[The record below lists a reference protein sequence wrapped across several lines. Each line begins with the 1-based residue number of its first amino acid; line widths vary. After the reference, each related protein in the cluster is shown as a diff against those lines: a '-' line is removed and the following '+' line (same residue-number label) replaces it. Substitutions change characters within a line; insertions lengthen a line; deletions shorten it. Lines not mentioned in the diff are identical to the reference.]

1 MKEYVCNKC
10 GKFIGTE
17 GQIIKEDFLY
27 VNKKWGYFSKKD
39 GEVHE
44 FCLCEKCYD
53 SLLDGFKVAAKVEE
67 SSELL

>member
-1 MKEYVCNKC
+1 MKEYVCSKC
-10 GKFIGTE
+10 GKIIGKE
-17 GQIIKEDFLY
+17 EQIIKEDFLY
-27 VNKKWGYFSKKD
+27 VNKKWGYFSNKD

-53 SLLDGFKVAAKVEE
+53 ELLRQFAVPVQIRE